1 MEWYESIKM
10 VRNGA
15 AGGVEWDGVGWAGRE
30 GTISSYCQI
39 RKILLIKKKRE
50 AYRREIGLRNTGF
63 EEPDQSA
70 LEATHRARCF
80 RGRGSFIGSKVN
92 DAAAMLHDR

>member
-1 MEWYESIKM
+1 M

-15 AGGVEWDGVGWAGRE
+15 AGGRDGE
-30 GTISSYCQI
+30 GGNNQL
-39 RKILLIKKKRE
+39 ILSNKKNIIDKQKKKKKRE
-50 AYRREIGLRNTGF
+50 AYRRDIRLRNTGF